1 MEGKATPS
9 LIIGAPAS
17 GSGKTT
23 LTLAILRALHR
34 RGRSV
39 SSYKIGPDY
48 IDPVFHRRASNHT
61 CYNIDPWAMSS
72 ETITGIFFEV
82 LSNKD
87 IAIGEGVMGLFDGA
101 QNGCG
106 STADIAVAH
115 DIPIVL
121 VVDAKGQAASV
132 AALLTGYNTYREDV
146 SIAGVIFNKVGGPGH
161 VRLLL
166 EATEKVGIPLLGC
179 VPKSDLLALDHRHLG
194 LVQAR
199 EKPELEN
206 FLDAAA
212 ELISNHI
219 DLSALSN
226 LARPVANITENPL
239 TTLSPIGQHIAIAE
253 DDAFSF
259 IYPHILE
266 GWKNAGAAL
275 SFFSPLDNQAPS
287 IDADAIFLPGG
298 YPELHCDK
306 LSINSRFKN
315 AMITARASG
324 TKIYGECGGF
334 MALGDYL
341 IDKEGRQHQMLGLLP
356 VTTSFAKPKL
366 HLGYRN
372 ARLQQ
377 DSFLGPRNTH
387 FKAHEFHYAHM
398 TDTLAHSALFDI
410 SNARDENL
418 GTVGAISGNVAG
430 SFIHLIDK
438 AQT

>member
-1 MEGKATPS
+1 MEEKVAPS

-23 LTLAILRALHR
+23 LTLAILRALYR

-48 IDPVFHRRASNHT
+48 IDPVFHRQASNLT

-72 ETITGIFFEV
+72 QTIPSILYEV
-82 LSNKD
+82 LKNKD

-101 QNGCG
+101 QNGSG

-132 AALLTGYNTYREDV
+132 AALLTGFNSYRKDV

-161 VRLLL
+161 VRLLC
-166 EATEKVGIPLLGC
+166 EAAEKVGLPMLGC
-179 VPKSDLLALDHRHLG
+179 VPKSNLLALDHRHLG

-199 EKPELEN
+199 ETQGLEN
-206 FLDAAA
+206 FLNAAA
-212 ELISNHI
+212 
-219 DLSALSN
+219 DLVSDHVDLTALSN
-226 LARPVANITENPL
+226 LARPVAGITQNPL
-239 TTLSPIGQHIAIAE
+239 KILSPIGQHIAIAD

-259 IYPHILE
+259 TYPHILE
-266 GWKNAGAAL
+266 GWKNAGASL
-275 SFFSPLDNQAPS
+275 SFFSPLRNQVPS
-287 IDADAIFLPGG
+287 AQADAIFLPGG
-298 YPELHCDK
+298 YPELHCEK
-306 LSINSRFKN
+306 LSNNSQFKA
-315 AMITARASG
+315 AMIAAAANG
-324 TKIYGECGGF
+324 AKIYGECGGF
-334 MALGDYL
+334 MALGDCL
-341 IDKEGRQHQMLGLLP
+341 IDNEGHPHQMLGLLP
-356 VTTSFAKPKL
+356 ITTSFSEPKL

-372 ARLQQ
+372 AILQQ
-377 DSFLGPRNTH
+377 DSFLGSKDTL

-398 TDTLAHSALFDI
+398 TATSSQSALFGI

-418 GTVGAISGNVAG
+418 GSVGAISGNVAG

-438 AQT
+438 VTL

>member
-1 MEGKATPS
+1 MEGKAAPS

-23 LTLAILRALHR
+23 LTLAILRALHNL
-34 RGRSV
+34 GHSV

-72 ETITGIFFEV
+72 QTITDMFFE
-82 LSNKD
+82 LLKNKD

-101 QNGCG
+101 QNGSG
-106 STADIAVAH
+106 STADVSVAH
-115 DIPIVL
+115 NIPIVL

-132 AALLTGYNTYREDV
+132 AALLTGFNTYREDV
-146 SIAGVIFNKVGGPGH
+146 TIAGVIFNKVGGPGH
-161 VRLLL
+161 VRLLR
-166 EATEKVGIPLLGC
+166 EAAEKVGLPLLGC
-179 VPKSDLLALDHRHLG
+179 IPKSDLLALDHRHLG

-199 EKPELEN
+199 ETVELEK

-212 ELISNHI
+212 GLISTHI
-219 DLSALSN
+219 DLLALFK
-226 LARPVANITENPL
+226 LARPVANITDNPF
-239 TTLSPIGQHIAIAE
+239 TALSPIGQHIAVAE

-259 IYPHILE
+259 IYPHVLE

-275 SFFSPLDNQAPS
+275 SFFSPLDDEAPS
-287 IDADAIFLPGG
+287 KEADAIFLPGG
-298 YPELHCDK
+298 YPELHCEK
-306 LSINSRFKN
+306 LGNNSQFKK
-315 AMITARASG
+315 AMTLAAASG
-324 TKIYGECGGF
+324 AKIYGECGGF
-334 MALGDYL
+334 MTLGDIL
-341 IDKEGRQHQMLGLLP
+341 IDKEGHQHQMLGLLP
-356 VTTSFAKPKL
+356 VTTSFAEPKL

-372 ARLQQ
+372 ARLKK
-377 DSFLGPRNTH
+377 DSFLGPDNTL

-398 TDTLAHSALFDI
+398 TETSAQSALFDI